1 MAWQGVPFPYLSNV
15 AEHLSV
21 ALSSIPKLIFES
33 PTDLTTPL
41 LTAAAAVIGGC
52 IPAAIAWRTFKL
64 SSAQLQAERQ
74 EQQRFLREERIAQN
88 DSLEADR
95 QMQLLIAEKNF
106 NMEVLSV
113 NRQAW
118 INNVRDL
125 IAECC
130 VLCTKMFDE
139 EYDIINKRKQY
150 DEFVAEYYTPVNLNY
165 RELYSQFVDEL
176 STAREVYHLT
186 REKIDLIYS
195 KLQLMLN
202 PGEVESS
209 LIITVLFR
217 LRCRGA
223 ELSEEGNTYASVY
236 GDLRADISEL
246 IKLTHVC
253 LKKEWVRVK
262 SGI

>member
-21 ALSSIPKLIFES
+21 AFSSIPKIIFES
-33 PTDLTTPL
+33 PTDWTTPIM
-41 LTAAAAVIGGC
+41 TAAAAVIGGC

-64 SSAQLQAERQ
+64 SSAQMQAERQ

-88 DSLEADR
+88 ESLEADR
-95 QMQLLIAEKNF
+95 QMQFLIAEKNF

-139 EYDIINKRKQY
+139 QYDINNKSKLYQ
-150 DEFVAEYYTPVNLNY
+150 DFVDEYYTPVNTDY
-165 RELYSQFVDEL
+165 RELYTQFAEEL
-176 STAREVYHLT
+176 RAARQTYNQT
-186 REKIDLIYS
+186 REKSDLLYS
-195 KLQLMLN
+195 QIQLMLN
-202 PGEVESS
+202 PGEVECSS
-209 LIITVLFR
+209 IITVLFR

-223 ELSEEGNTYASVY
+223 ELLEEGNTYASVY
-236 GDLRADISEL
+236 GNLRTDISEL
-246 IKLTHVC
+246 INLTHVC

-262 SGI
+262 SGT

>member
-1 MAWQGVPFPYLSNV
+1 MTWQGVPFPYLSNV
-15 AEHLSV
+15 SEHISV
-21 ALSSIPKLIFES
+21 ALSSIPKIAFES

-41 LTAAAAVIGGC
+41 MTAVAAVIGGC

-64 SSAQLQAERQ
+64 SSAQLQVERQ

-88 DSLEADR
+88 ESLEADR

-130 VLCTKMFDE
+130 VVGTKMFDE
-139 EYDIINKRKQY
+139 RYALNNKTEQ
-150 DEFVAEYYTPVNLNY
+150 FNNFMAEYYTPVNLTYKEVFEQFSDELDLARKNY
-165 RELYSQFVDEL
+165 NKTQEQLDFLYS
-176 STAREVYHLT
+176 
-186 REKIDLIYS
+186 KIR
-195 KLQLMLN
+195 LMLN
-202 PGEVESS
+202 PEEEESS
-209 LIITVLFR
+209 SIINVLFR

-223 ELSEEGNTYASVY
+223 ELTEQGNTYGAVY
-236 GDLRADISEL
+236 GELRGDINEL
-246 IKLTHVC
+246 IDLTHTC

-262 SGI
+262 SGT